1 MRFEDFARA
10 HGLIINGIQM
20 NRWVAT
26 PTEDHPKKRNGR
38 YKLIGEVGWVQN
50 WATMQE
56 PAMWR
61 SEVPFKPTPALIK
74 ARKDEAARIEAEARA
89 AASKAGWILHQ
100 CVNANHPYLE
110 AKGFPDEIG
119 RVWRTEDGLSLV
131 VPMFRDSRLVGCQ
144 LINEKGEKKFLK
156 GQRTKGASF
165 PIDAKG
171 IPIFCE
177 GFATALS
184 IRAVMKLV
192 KIRYTIHVCFS
203 AGNMKDV
210 AQRFAG
216 GFVIADNDSN
226 GVGESAARDTG
237 KPYWLSPTA
246 GDDFNDYHR
255 RVGDFAASQS
265 LKKFVLSNSLASF
278 A

>member
-10 HGLIINGIQM
+10 HGLILNGVQM

-26 PTEDHPKKRNGR
+26 PTEDHPRKRNGR
-38 YKLIGEVGWVQN
+38 YKLLGDIGWVQN

-56 PAMWR
+56 PAIWR
-61 SEVPFKPTPALIK
+61 SETPFKPSPELIK
-74 ARKDEAARIEAEARA
+74 ARRDESARIEAEARA

-100 CVNANHPYLE
+100 CVNAYHPYL
-110 AKGFPDEIG
+110 AKKGFPEEMA
-119 RVWRTEDGLSLV
+119 RVWNTEDGLFLV

-144 LINEKGEKKFLK
+144 LINEQGEKKFLK

-171 IPIFCE
+171 VPMFCE

-210 AQRFAG
+210 AGRVPG
-216 GFVIADNDSN
+216 GVVIADNDPN

-237 KPYWLSPTA
+237 KPYWLSPA
-246 GDDFNDYHR
+246 GGEDFNDFHQ

-265 LKKFVLSNSLASF
+265 LKKFLLANTLASSS
-278 A
+278 